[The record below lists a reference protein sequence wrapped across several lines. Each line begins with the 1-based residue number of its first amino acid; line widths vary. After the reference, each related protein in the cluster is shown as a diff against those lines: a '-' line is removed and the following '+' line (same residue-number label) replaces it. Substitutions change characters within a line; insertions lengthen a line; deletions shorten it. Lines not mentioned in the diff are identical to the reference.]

1 MGDTVLVQTATDKEI
16 EQRIALLRRLREILT
31 AQRKKF
37 SNYLALLEREEEI
50 IRNGNLEKL
59 ESQVEVEQCIISE
72 IFTLKKVIRPL
83 DELYRKAYP
92 LKEKSISNLE
102 SSLENIKKQVLAKN
116 EKNRL
121 LLKEKMALLRQEI
134 KDLRSG
140 YSMKSPFREI
150 GTPTLVDI
158 ST

>member
-1 MGDTVLVQTATDKEI
+1 MADTALVEAPTDKEL
-16 EQRIALLRRLREILT
+16 EERVRILRRLRETLT

-37 SNYLALLEREEEI
+37 RNYLVLLEREEEI
-50 IRNGNLEKL
+50 IRSGDLEKL
-59 ESQVEVEQCIISE
+59 ESQVEVEQSIVSE
-72 IFTLKKVIRPL
+72 IFKLQKAIRPL

-92 LKEKSISNLE
+92 LREKSISSLE
-102 SSLENIKKQVLAKN
+102 SSLENVKKQVLVKN

-134 KDLRSG
+134 KELRSG

>member
-1 MGDTVLVQTATDKEI
+1 MSDTVLVQTATDKEI
-16 EQRIALLRRLREILT
+16 EQRVTILRRLRETLVT
-31 AQRKKF
+31 QREKF
-37 SNYLALLEREEEI
+37 SNYLALLEKEGEN
-50 IRNGNLEKL
+50 IRNGTLDKL
-59 ESQVEVEQCIISE
+59 ESQVEVEQSIIGE
-72 IFTLKKVIRPL
+72 IFTLQKVIRPL

-92 LKEKSISNLE
+92 LKEKSILNLE
-102 SSLENIKKQVLAKN
+102 SSLENIKKQVLVKN

-140 YSMKSPFREI
+140 YSMKSPFRKI

>member
-16 EQRIALLRRLREILT
+16 EQRVTILRRLRETLAT
-31 AQRKKF
+31 QREKF
-37 SNYLALLEREEEI
+37 SNYLALLEKEEEI
-50 IRNGNLEKL
+50 IRNGNLDKL
-59 ESQVEVEQCIISE
+59 ESQVEVEQSIISE
-72 IFTLKKVIRPL
+72 IFTLQKVIRPL
-83 DELYRKAYP
+83 DELYRKSYP
-92 LKEKSISNLE
+92 LKETSILNLE
-102 SSLENIKKQVLAKN
+102 SSLENIKKQVLVKN
-116 EKNRL
+116 DRNRL

-140 YSMKSPFREI
+140 YSMKSPFRKI

>member
-16 EQRIALLRRLREILT
+16 EQRVTILRRLRETLA
-31 AQRKKF
+31 AQREKF
-37 SNYLALLEREEEI
+37 SNYLALLEKEGES
-50 IRNGNLEKL
+50 IRDGTLDKL
-59 ESQVEVEQCIISE
+59 ESQVEVEQSIIGE
-72 IFTLKKVIRPL
+72 IFTLQKVIRPL

-92 LKEKSISNLE
+92 LKEKSILNLE
-102 SSLENIKKQVLAKN
+102 STLENIKKQVLVKN

-140 YSMKSPFREI
+140 YSMKSPFGKI

>member
-16 EQRIALLRRLREILT
+16 EQRVTILRRLRETL
-31 AQRKKF
+31 ANQREKF
-37 SNYLALLEREEEI
+37 SNYLALLEKEEEI
-50 IRNGNLEKL
+50 IRNGTLDKL
-59 ESQVEVEQCIISE
+59 ESQVEVEQSIISE
-72 IFTLKKVIRPL
+72 IFTLQKVIRPL
-83 DELYRKAYP
+83 DELYRKSYP
-92 LKEKSISNLE
+92 LKEISILNLE
-102 SSLENIKKQVLAKN
+102 SSLENIKKQVLVKN
-116 EKNRL
+116 ERNRL

-140 YSMKSPFREI
+140 YSMKSPFRKI

>member
-1 MGDTVLVQTATDKEI
+1 MGDTVLVQRDKEI
-16 EQRIALLRRLREILT
+16 EQRVTILRRLREILAT
-31 AQRKKF
+31 QREKF
-37 SNYLALLEREEEI
+37 SNYLALLEKEEET
-50 IRNGNLEKL
+50 IRNGTLDKL
-59 ESQVEVEQCIISE
+59 ESQVEMEQSIIGE
-72 IFTLKKVIRPL
+72 IFTLQKVIRPL

-92 LKEKSISNLE
+92 LKEKSILNLE
-102 SSLENIKKQVLAKN
+102 SSLENIKKQVLVKN
-116 EKNRL
+116 EQNRL

-140 YSMKSPFREI
+140 YSMKSPFRKI